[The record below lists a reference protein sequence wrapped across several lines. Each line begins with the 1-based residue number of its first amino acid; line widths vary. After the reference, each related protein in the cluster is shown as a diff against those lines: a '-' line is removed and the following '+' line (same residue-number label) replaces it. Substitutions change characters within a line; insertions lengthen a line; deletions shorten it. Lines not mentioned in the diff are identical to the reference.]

1 MQLGIPY
8 TFIGVDGT
16 RAVVGNS
23 LEAIQD
29 PDFVGLLDPESGITG
44 LLDGAD
50 IRETASDLTESDGG
64 SHGAFYLSRRVG
76 TVNVIFGYTGAD
88 LAWATRAQSKFLRA
102 TFALRGDCLLRWT
115 PLDESVERQ
124 LRLRRQTRP
133 DIRGRWPKT
142 CQVGLAS
149 ADPFITSSSVQS
161 VTLTPDQVTGEI
173 GIQDPITDPITSTRG
188 VAGQQFVVNDGDAEA
203 WPWFRILG
211 PITNPV
217 LLNSTT
223 GERVTLTYA
232 LAANTFLDVH
242 PKAGRILLGGTADR
256 GQALDFPNSFW
267 WKLQPGTNDV
277 RLLASG
283 FSGGAAVTIS
293 WRHTWQ

>member
-8 TFIGVDGT
+8 VFIGTDGS

-23 LEAIQD
+23 LEAKAD
-29 PDFVGLLDPESGITG
+29 PDWVGWLDPESGITG

-50 IRETASDLTESDGG
+50 VRETVTDLTEADGG

-76 TVNVIFGYTGAD
+76 TVNVIFDPNGS
-88 LAWATRAQSKFLRA
+88 LESATQAEAKFKRA

-115 PLDESVERQ
+115 PLGESVERQ

-133 DIRGRWPKT
+133 DTRGRWPKT

-149 ADPFITSSSVQS
+149 ADPFITSSSVQT
-161 VTLTPDQVTGEI
+161 VTLTPDQVTGET
-173 GIQDPITDPITSTRG
+173 GIQNPITNPITSSRG
-188 VAGQQFVVNDGDAEA
+188 VAGQQYVVNDGDAEA

-283 FSGGAAVTIS
+283 FSGGAAVTIN